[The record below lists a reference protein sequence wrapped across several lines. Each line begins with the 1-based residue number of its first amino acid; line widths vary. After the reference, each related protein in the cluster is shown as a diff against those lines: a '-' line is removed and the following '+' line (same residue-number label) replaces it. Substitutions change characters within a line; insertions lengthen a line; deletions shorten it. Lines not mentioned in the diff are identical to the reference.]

1 MGSIFSMPSQSGP
14 ANPMG
19 WYMLILMFA
28 VTLHSSMSFALDSSV
43 IKTYSL
49 PSGVINGTSY
59 SILVNAANKPFQQ
72 VDTFF
77 AKVAQVNTTS
87 GKGIE
92 HNTSVAL
99 LDFSHPVN
107 FKIQYHNG
115 PIKSVD
121 IRPYSLGIHAR
132 VAEGVIEFSLPKPQN
147 ILIQVND
154 DLFDTLQ
161 LFSNSIETSNP
172 VNDPNVIYFGPGV
185 NNGTGIQNGVLSVP
199 SGKTVYVAG
208 GGLLTAQV
216 AFQNVSNSAVIGR
229 GMLATKSSGAVLI
242 EYSSNIT
249 VKDVIMLNPNGYAVI
264 SGSSEG
270 VTISGIR
277 SFSSKGN
284 GDGIDIFC
292 SQNVLIEGVFMRN
305 SDDNIALYQHR
316 WNYYGDSKNITVQ
329 NSALWADY
337 AHPINIGTH
346 GNTPNPETMDGVTIR
361 NIDILNHHE
370 PQLWYQGC
378 IAINAG
384 DSNLIENVYI
394 DDVRVEDFQTGQLL
408 NFHVMDNTKYNTSP
422 GRGIRNVVIKD
433 LVYNGHNANPSQFLG
448 YDEERIIT
456 NVTFINLT
464 VNGLKIYDAMQKPTW
479 YYTADFVPLFA
490 NEHVYN
496 LTFTSV

>member
-1 MGSIFSMPSQSGP
+1 MAS
-14 ANPMG
+14 
-19 WYMLILMFA
+19 A
-28 VTLHSSMSFALDSSV
+28 VNNEV
-43 IKTYSL
+43 IKTYPL
-49 PSGVINGTSY
+49 PPGVISGTSY
-59 SILVNAANKPFQQ
+59 SVLVNSANGPFQE

-87 GKGIE
+87 GSAIQ

-99 LDFSHPVN
+99 LDFSQPVN
-107 FKIQYHNG
+107 FRVQYHNR
-115 PIKSVD
+115 PLKSVD
-121 IRPYSLGIHAR
+121 IRPHSLAIHGR
-132 VAEGVIEFSLPKPQN
+132 VENGAIEFSLSKPEN
-147 ILIQVND
+147 IVIQVND
-154 DLFDTLQ
+154 DLFDTLN
-161 LFSNSIETSNP
+161 LFANSIEASIP
-172 VNDPNVIYFGPGV
+172 IKDPNVIYFGPGV
-185 NNGTGIQNGVLSVP
+185 NNGTGIKNGVLSVP

-229 GMLATKSSGAVLI
+229 GILATASSGAVLI
-242 EYSSNIT
+242 ENSSNIT
-249 VKDVIMLNPNGYAVI
+249 VKDVVILDPNGYAVI

-270 VTISGIR
+270 VKISGIR
-277 SFSSKGN
+277 SFSFKGN

-292 SQNVLIEGVFMRN
+292 SQNVLIEKVFMRN

-329 NSALWADY
+329 DSTLWADY

-346 GNTPNPETMDGVTIR
+346 GNTPNPETMNGVTIR

-370 PQLWYQGC
+370 PQMWYQGC

-384 DSNLIENVYI
+384 DDNLIENVYI

-408 NFHVMDNTKYNTSP
+408 NFRIMDNTKYNTSP

-433 LVYNGHNANPSQFLG
+433 LVYNGHHANPSQFVG
-448 YDEERIIT
+448 YDEDRLIT
-456 NVTFINLT
+456 NVTFVNLT
-464 VNGLKIYDAMQKPTW
+464 VNGLKIYDTMHKPTW

-490 NEHVYN
+490 NEHVHN
-496 LTFTSV
+496 LTFT

>member
-1 MGSIFSMPSQSGP
+1 MSSQSG
-14 ANPMG
+14 AAICTR
-19 WYMLILMFA
+19 WYHALTLVFALI
-28 VTLHSSMSFALDSSV
+28 LHSSMVLALNNDV
-43 IKTYSL
+43 IKTY
-49 PSGVINGTSY
+49 PVPPGVINGTSY
-59 SILVNAANKPFQQ
+59 SVLVQSANVPFQQ

-99 LDFSHPVN
+99 LDFSQPVK
-107 FKIQYHNG
+107 FRLQYHNG
-115 PIKSVD
+115 PLKSVD
-121 IRPYSLGIHAR
+121 IRPHSLGIRPRIANG
-132 VAEGVIEFSLPKPQN
+132 AIEFSLSKPEN

-161 LFSNSIETSNP
+161 LFSNSIETKKSKD
-172 VNDPNVIYFGPGV
+172 DPDVIYFGPGV
-185 NNGTGIQNGVLSVP
+185 NNGTGIRNGTLSVP
-199 SGKTVYVAG
+199 SGKTVYLAG
-208 GGLLTAQV
+208 GGILTAQV
-216 AFQNVSNSAVIGR
+216 AFQNVSNSAITGR
-229 GMLATKSSGAVLI
+229 GILAAKSSGAVLI

-249 VKDVIMLNPNGYAVI
+249 VKDLIVLNPNGYAVI

-305 SDDNIALYQHR
+305 SDDNIAIYQHR

-329 NSALWADY
+329 DSSLWADY

-370 PQLWYQGC
+370 PQMWYQGC

-394 DDVRVEDFQTGQLL
+394 EDVRVEDFQLGQLL
-408 NFHVMDNTKYNTSP
+408 NFRIMDNTKYNTSP
-422 GRGIRNVVIKD
+422 GRGIRNVVVKD
-433 LVYNGHNANPSQFLG
+433 LVYNGHHANPSQFLG
-448 YDEERIIT
+448 YDEDRLIT

-464 VNGLKIYDAMQKPTW
+464 VNGLQVNDAMQKPTW

-490 NEHVYN
+490 NEHVHN
-496 LTFTSV
+496 LTFSSA

>member
-1 MGSIFSMPSQSGP
+1 MSSQSGP
-14 ANPMG
+14 ASPMR
-19 WYMLILMFA
+19 WHCLLTFVFA
-28 VTLHSSMSFALDSSV
+28 VIIHSSMALGHENDA
-43 IKTYSL
+43 IKTYPL
-49 PSGVINGTSY
+49 PPGVTNGTSY
-59 SILVNAANKPFQQ
+59 SIFVKSGNGPFQQ
-72 VDTFF
+72 VETFF

-87 GKGIE
+87 GQGVE

-99 LDFSHPVN
+99 LDFSSPVN
-107 FKIQYHNG
+107 FRLQYHNR
-115 PIKSVD
+115 PLKSVD
-121 IRPYSLGIHAR
+121 IRPHSLGIGPR
-132 VAEGVIEFSLPKPQN
+132 VANGVIEFSLSKPQN
-147 ILIQVND
+147 ILIQVNEG
-154 DLFDTLQ
+154 LFDTLQ

-185 NNGTGIQNGVLSVP
+185 NNGTGIQNGILSVP

-208 GGLLTAQV
+208 GGLLTAQI
-216 AFQNVSNSAVIGR
+216 AFQNVSNSAVTGR
-229 GMLATKSSGAVLI
+229 GILATKSSGAVLI

-249 VKDVIMLNPNGYAVI
+249 VRDVIMLNPNGYAVI

-329 NSALWADY
+329 DSSLWADY

-370 PQLWYQGC
+370 PQMWYQGC
-378 IAINAG
+378 ITINAG
-384 DSNLIENVYI
+384 DSNLIENVHI
-394 DDVRVEDFQTGQLL
+394 EDVRVEDFQLGQLL
-408 NFHVMDNTKYNTSP
+408 NFRVMDNTKYNTSP

-433 LVYNGHNANPSQFLG
+433 LVYNGHHANPSQFLG
-448 YDEERIIT
+448 YDEDRLIT

-464 VNGLKIYDAMQKPTW
+464 VNGLKVNDAMQKPTW

-490 NEHVYN
+490 NEHVQN
-496 LTFTSV
+496 LTFRAS